1 MTGDVG
7 VSLGNNSKAYP
18 FAELSRTR
26 GKLRDSVSSR
36 DILIQFDAEN
46 RSGAVFDIDGEEIP
60 STIAYWF
67 AWQAFH
73 PDTVVYTAP

>member
-1 MTGDVG
+1 MLVFQ
-7 VSLGNNSKAYP
+7 LP
-18 FAELSRTR
+18 RMR

-36 DILIQFDAEN
+36 DILIRFDAGN
-46 RSGAVFDIDGEEIP
+46 RTGAVFDVDGEEIP

-73 PDTVVYTAP
+73 PDTEVYTAP